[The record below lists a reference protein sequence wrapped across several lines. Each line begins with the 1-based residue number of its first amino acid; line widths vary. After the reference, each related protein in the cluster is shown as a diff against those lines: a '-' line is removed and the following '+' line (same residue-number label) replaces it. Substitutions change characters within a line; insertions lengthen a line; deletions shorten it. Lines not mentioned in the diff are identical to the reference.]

1 MVVVVVVASNKEEV
15 AEYVLQHSIE
25 CIYRGSKKQLLV
37 VFIIIECAV

>member
-25 CIYRGSKKQLLV
+25 YIY
-37 VFIIIECAV
+37 IEAQRNSFWWYL